1 MAASSW
7 IDLHTHMLPYLK
19 FNMC

>member
-1 MAASSW
+1 MAASGW